1 VKLPSADAQRR
12 KPYWLIGTLVVAW
25 LVLNQT
31 LALGHVVLGLALAL
45 ALAWATRNLR
55 PIEPRIRRVSLAIG
69 LLPLWLADVIRSNV
83 GVARIV
89 LGLRRSSDFRSGFV
103 KIPLAIRDPHG
114 VAVIAVVVTSTP
126 GTVWVDLSADGSVL
140 TLHVLDLGDEAEW
153 VDWLKNR
160 YEKRLME
167 IFE

>member
-1 VKLPSADAQRR
+1 
-12 KPYWLIGTLVVAW
+12 
-25 LVLNQT
+25 
-31 LALGHVVLGLALAL
+31 
-45 ALAWATRNLR
+45 
-55 PIEPRIRRVSLAIG
+55 
-69 LLPLWLADVIRSNV
+69 LADVIRSNV

>member
-1 VKLPSADAQRR
+1 MKPSNANAQHTR
-12 KPYWLIGTLVVAW
+12 PYLLIGTLVVIW
-25 LVLNQT
+25 LLLNQT
-31 LALGHVVLGLALAL
+31 LAPSHIVLGVALAF

-55 PIEPRIRRVSLAIG
+55 PIQARIRRVYLAIG
-69 LLPLWLADVIRSNV
+69 LLPLWLADVVRSNI

-89 LGLRRSSDFRSGFV
+89 LGLRRSDFRSGFV
-103 KIPLAIRDPHG
+103 KIPLTIRDPHG
-114 VAVIAVVVTSTP
+114 VAVIAIIVTSTP

-140 TLHVLDLGDEAEW
+140 TLHVLDLRDEADW

-160 YEKRLME
+160 YERRLME

>member
-1 VKLPSADAQRR
+1 VKPSSANAQHRR
-12 KPYWLIGTLVVAW
+12 PYLLIGTLVATW
-25 LVLNQT
+25 LLLNQT
-31 LALGHVVLGLALAL
+31 LATGHIVLGFVLAL
-45 ALAWATRNLR
+45 ALAWATRSLR
-55 PIEPRIRRVSLAIG
+55 PIQPRIRRVYLAIG
-69 LLPLWLADVIRSNV
+69 LLPLWLADIVRSNI

-89 LGLRRSSDFRSGFV
+89 LGLRRRSDFQSGFV

-114 VAVIAVVVTSTP
+114 VAVIAVIVTSTP

-140 TLHVLDLGDEAEW
+140 TLHVLELRDEAEW